1 MGDITMKRVTKPAGQ
16 FNIVLENVAVP
27 EPGPHEIR
35 VRSVRSLISRG
46 SELWHRYIKHEAVD
60 PNIMGYSVGGTVD
73 AVGSEVTRFVPGD
86 RVAISAP
93 HAEYVIGNTHSHE
106 YAEGT
111 GPQVVAL
118 PDDVSFDQATF
129 WPLTTSA
136 VQWVELDDISP
147 DHTVVILGQ
156 GLVGSLM
163 LQVARANG
171 DGRLIAVDV
180 LPMRCNLAS
189 ALGANIVVNA
199 STEDPLSRVLEIT
212 DGVGA
217 DVVVYA
223 VGGRDGLDAFAQAQ
237 QMVARG
243 GLIHV
248 VGKYEDAPLPLSSS
262 HIQQKRLIGGTLPDS
277 DRQQASERA
286 LGLLADGH
294 IATDRMITHRFAYLE
309 AAAAFRFLHDCPA
322 EAFGVLLTWEADT
335 PDI

>member
-1 MGDITMKRVTKPAGQ
+1 MKRVTKPAGQ
-16 FNIVLENVAVP
+16 FNIVVEDVAVP

-60 PNIMGYSVGGTVD
+60 PNIMGYSVGGIVD
-73 AVGSEVTRFVPGD
+73 AVGSEVTVFIPGD

-93 HAEYVIGNTHSHE
+93 HAEYVIGNTNSHE

-111 GPQVVAL
+111 GPKVVAL
-118 PDDVSFDQATF
+118 PDNISFDQATF

-136 VQWVELDDISP
+136 VQWVELNDISP

-171 DGRLIAVDV
+171 DGRLIAVDA

-189 ALGANIVVNA
+189 ALGADIVVNA

-223 VGGRDGLDAFAQAQ
+223 VGGRAGLDAFAQAQ

-248 VGKYEDAPLPLSSS
+248 VGKYEDAPLPLNS
-262 HIQQKRLIGGTLPDS
+262 HIQKIRLIVGKLHDS
-277 DRQQASERA
+277 ERQQASDRA

-294 IATDRMITHRFAYLE
+294 IATDRMITHRVDHLE

-322 EAFGVLLTWEADT
+322 EAFGVLLTWDADT
-335 PDI
+335 PGA

>member
-1 MGDITMKRVTKPAGQ
+1 MGDITMKRVTKPSGQ
-16 FNIVLENVAVP
+16 FNIVLEDVAVP

-60 PNIMGYSVGGTVD
+60 PNIMGYSVGGIVD
-73 AVGSEVTRFVPGD
+73 AVGAEVTGFIPGD

-93 HAEYVIGNTHSHE
+93 HAEYVIGNTNSHE

-111 GPQVVAL
+111 GPKVVAL
-118 PDDVSFDQATF
+118 PDNISFDQATF

-136 VQWVELDDISP
+136 VQWVELNDISP

-163 LQVARANG
+163 LQVARADG
-171 DGRLIAVDV
+171 DGRLIAVDA

-189 ALGANIVVNA
+189 ALGADIVVNA

-223 VGGRDGLDAFAQAQ
+223 VGGRAGLDAFAQAQ

-248 VGKYEDAPLPLSSS
+248 VGKYEDAPLPLNS
-262 HIQQKRLIGGTLPDS
+262 HIQQIRLIVGTLPDS
-277 DRQQASERA
+277 DRQQASDRA

-294 IATDRMITHRFAYLE
+294 IATDRMITHRFDHLE

-322 EAFGVLLTWEADT
+322 EAFGVLLTWDADT
-335 PDI
+335 PDA